1 MALYDD
7 LRNLNVQSLILIAIF
22 HFGIVV
28 SFVVLFILTQPPP
41 TTKSSPVNGF
51 WFSRC
56 QYWLEDF
63 HGITKTLL
71 LVNFLCNYG
80 LMQYYESL
88 GWLSYNRT
96 ITSWH
101 ILKFKCSR
109 KHVEKGSVLVK
120 TVLDLSPPSQKC
132 AKSKPLYQVF
142 ILAKNVWVGLDYP
155 SWSDK
160 FDILLMHALS

>member
-1 MALYDD
+1 M
-7 LRNLNVQSLILIAIF
+7 
-22 HFGIVV
+22 
-28 SFVVLFILTQPPP
+28 VLLKI
-41 TTKSSPVNGF
+41 
-51 WFSRC
+51 
-56 QYWLEDF
+56 
-63 HGITKTLL
+63 LL

-88 GWLSYNRT
+88 GWLSYNRI

-160 FDILLMHALS
+160 FDILLMHALSEKKYLTGKIISNLYKENFVIPIIRYLNTFMGGGWYRAGVNY